1 VISIIDPEEL
11 KNVLRPTVY
20 AADIDALPSATGRL
34 SVAGAKGDDDD
45 TLPRQTE
52 SGNPQSARTRGG

>member
-34 SVAGAKGDDDD
+34 SVAGAKGDDD
-45 TLPRQTE
+45 TLPRQSE
-52 SGNPQSARTRGG
+52 SGNPRSARTHAG

>member
-20 AADIDALPSATGRL
+20 AAAIDALPSAAGRMP
-34 SVAGAKGDDDD
+34 VAGAKGDD
-45 TLPRQTE
+45 TLPRQSE
-52 SGNPQSARTRGG
+52 SGNPRSSRTRGG